1 MADRDFSQAASLNE
15 GMRGRMVDALYQK
28 SYANL
33 LSREDYEKQV
43 AGKSDYEIA
52 DAFYGQFH
60 ASGDGQMPRSDFNQ
74 QVGLTSASG
83 STQNAIASGMTFGL
97 MDEAAGVGAG
107 VGSFL
112 RGEGFGKGYSDQTR
126 VQRENAE
133 IYRQN
138 NPYLGAGMEVA
149 GGLVTGGPALARGG
163 AAVAG
168 ATPSAGRTV
177 ATAAGMG
184 AAQGAGQGEGLEDRL
199 TGAGVGAAL
208 GAGMAAIA
216 PLAIRIGG
224 GAIGKAMQAT
234 GLANDDATA
243 SRLLLKALE
252 DDGMTPRQAVERLT
266 AWQREGAKPETLF
279 DIGGE
284 NTRRLARA
292 AAGRTGPGTDRA
304 VTMLAERQADQAG
317 RVAGDVQQ
325 HLGQNADDFFTQR
338 SDLLQKRAQDA
349 APLYEKAFD
358 RDVQMTPEL
367 NAALQSPRIRQGL
380 ERGRQI
386 QRDENTARV
395 LRGEDP
401 IKIDDQAIRIGQDG
415 LPEVIAVPRMRTLD
429 AAKRG
434 LDDLLEAYRDKTTGR
449 LVLDGEGRAI
459 EEIRSAMVSALDKAN
474 PDYAAA
480 RAAWGGPTGS
490 MDAMARGRTIFSMRD
505 AETAKLAAEARKN
518 PGDAEFFRL
527 GVAQAIQERVAQG
540 ADGTD
545 AVKAIFGSPAK
556 RALLRA
562 SFPDQ
567 ASYDAFVG
575 AMRREAAMYKNGQF
589 VNPRTGSQTANKM
602 ADDQDFSGQALTFAA
617 DAAAGGLR
625 GAVWNA
631 GQRALS
637 QARGM
642 TPEVSN
648 ALVQRLFTS
657 EPEQIVNTLRHL
669 GTTRVRN
676 ALAQREAM
684 RRAGRIYPALTSGI
698 MAEKE

>member
-1 MADRDFSQAASLNE
+1 MADRDFSQAATLND
-15 GMRGRMVDALYQK
+15 GVRGRLLDALYDNVYKGQI
-28 SYANL
+28 
-33 LSREDYEKQV
+33 SREDYDQRM
-43 AGKSDYEIA
+43 GSKSDYEVA
-52 DAFYGQFH
+52 DSAYKGMYQH
-60 ASGDGQMPRSDFNQ
+60 VSRDEYNRR
-74 QVGLTSASG
+74 VGLTSASG
-83 STQNAIASGMTFGL
+83 STQNAIASGVTFGL

-138 NPYLGAGMEVA
+138 NPYLGTGLEVA
-149 GGLVTGGPALARGG
+149 GGLATGGPALARGG
-163 AAVAG
+163 TAVAG

-199 TGAGVGAAL
+199 VGAGAGAAL
-208 GAGMAAIA
+208 GAGMAAVV
-216 PLAIRIGG
+216 PLAIRMGG
-224 GAIGKAMQAT
+224 GIIGKAMQAT
-234 GLANDDATA
+234 GMANDDATA

-292 AAGRTGPGTDRA
+292 AAGRTGPGTDQA

-349 APLYEKAFD
+349 APLYEKAFSAPAPTSD
-358 RDVQMTPEL
+358 K
-367 NAALQSPRIRQGL
+367 LQAVLDDPIAQAGL
-380 ERGRQI
+380 AKGLRI
-386 QRDENTARV
+386 QRLENTARAA
-395 LRGEDP
+395 RGEARLPTEDTA
-401 IKIDDQAIRIGQDG
+401 IAFGDDG
-415 LPEVIAVPRMRTLD
+415 VPKFVGVPNMRSLD
-429 AAKRG
+429 AIKRG
-434 LDDLLEAYRDKTTGR
+434 LDETIEAARDGTTGKVQWTQELR
-449 LVLDGEGRAI
+449 AVDGVRRELVNLLDNG
-459 EEIRSAMVSALDKAN
+459 N
-474 PDYAAA
+474 PAYAEA
-480 RAAWGGPTGS
+480 RAAYAGPSQS
-490 MDAMARGRTIFSMRD
+490 MDAMARGRGIFSMRD
-505 AETAKLAAEARKN
+505 ADTAKAAAEAARN
-518 PGDAEFFRL
+518 PGDADFFRM
-527 GVAQAIQERVAQG
+527 GVAQAIQERVASG
-540 ADGTD
+540 ADGAD
-545 AVKAIFGSPAK
+545 AIKRIFGSPAK

-567 ASYDAFVG
+567 KSYDAF
-575 AMRREAAMYKNGQF
+575 AASMRREAAMYRNAQF
-589 VNPRTGSQTANKM
+589 VSPKTGSQTAMRM
-602 ADDQDFSGQALTFAA
+602 ADDEDLSGQALSFAA
-617 DAAAGGLR
+617 DAATGGLR

-657 EPEQIVNTLRHL
+657 EPDQIVNTLRHL

-684 RRAGRIYPALTSGI
+684 RRAGRIYPALTSGT
-698 MAEKE
+698 MAGVE